1 VEKGRMFFAVQ
12 PFLGLKITPKLQEGL
27 DKSIPYNKFYYKDN
41 NPEFLQVVS
50 VNADKYIGRM
60 IDQGVEYR
68 KIEDICRN
76 IISIIHKLCPD
87 IPVSIDSIRIL
98 AAEPPSEPS

>member
-1 VEKGRMFFAVQ
+1 MQ
-12 PFLGLKITPKLQEGL
+12 PFLGLKITPKFQEAL
-27 DKSIPYNKFYYKDN
+27 DKCTPYNKFYYKDN

-50 VNADKYIGRM
+50 VDVDKYIGRT
-60 IDQGVEYR
+60 IDQGVEYK

-87 IPVSIDSIRIL
+87 IPVSIDSIKIL
-98 AAEPPSEPS
+98 ATEPPSESS